1 VVWGNSREAL
11 ILIPPGQLIGNG
23 QQVPFLSA
31 VGDVPTSKIDA
42 NGRIIDAVTITTGA
56 HYVDAPFGGRITLAG
71 AISNPTPGLKYR
83 IMKAPHG
90 SSSFTPLINEP
101 QGLTLTI
108 NTFSGGLWT
117 QSQQTFHADDD
128 GYYTYQDYSP
138 DHFVEGQIL
147 GVFNT
152 TAADTGYAYDLR
164 VDLYNAPNPDI
175 QSNVS
180 TVLVN
185 NEAPVAVLSPT
196 FGECG
201 KVAPGDTISGTFT
214 ATATDFGSFY
224 FTILP
229 PGPANGVLPAP
240 ASGASIKLGGAI
252 SDPGL
257 VNASFSL
264 NTTGMDPCGYSLTL
278 NVWDRTNVNS
288 GQTSNYNPASI
299 GFCLEIGS

>member
-1 VVWGNSREAL
+1 MARPRL
-11 ILIPPGQLIGNG
+11 
-23 QQVPFLSA
+23 
-31 VGDVPTSKIDA
+31 
-42 NGRIIDAVTITTGA
+42 
-56 HYVDAPFGGRITLAG
+56 H
-71 AISNPTPGLKYR
+71 
-83 IMKAPHG
+83 
-90 SSSFTPLINEP
+90 PLVNEP

-117 QSQQTFHADDD
+117 QSQQTFHADAD

-180 TVLVN
+180 AVLVN
-185 NEAPVAVLSPT
+185 NEAPVAVLTPT

-201 KVAPGDTISGTFT
+201 KVAPGDIISGTFT

-240 ASGASIKLGGAI
+240 ASGVTVKLGGAI

-299 GFCLEIGS
+299 GFCLETES